1 MIRPLATIPTPP
13 PTPRTADTRPIATL
27 TFSFG
32 NSSRMIAKLSGK
44 TAPPTPCTAR
54 HTISDEMLQAKIAPI
69 DPTRKIERAM
79 IISFT
84 LPCWSP
90 SRPMIGVATEPVSR

>member
-1 MIRPLATIPTPP
+1 M
-13 PTPRTADTRPIATL
+13 ATL
-27 TFSFG
+27 CRSGG

-54 HTISDEMLQAKIAPI
+54 HAISEATFHAKMAPS
-69 DPTRKIERAM
+69 DPTRKIARAM
-79 IISFT
+79 IIIRT